1 MVPDL
6 EDGED
11 VVEKKKKAKVIN
23 YASMDAGAVVLE
35 QSEHSKGF
43 HKLLL
48 DDKDKCGITECSEKK
63 MVVIGLS
70 EDIQMRE
77 LILCQ
82 YEKYSSG
89 VRDFDNFTM
98 AEFKYVRYLKLRF
111 LTHHG
116 DEASCTVSQIKV
128 HGVAVTVMEGFQDD
142 LQRHHDELE
151 QQQAL
156 IETDDL
162 VLPEPEEVLIVPPPP
177 AEPADGGAEDDG
189 APTRRGARGQRH
201 GRGRGRGAGRHRR
214 HRARAP
220 RGAGA
225 RGAPDDG
232 GAPPPTLT
240 DALAAPGGD
249 DDAPAAPGDAGDDGA
264 VAPADADTRTMG
276 KKASERVAA
285 VAESADAGASG
296 AGDDDRGAGGDS
308 ARGAGGQRDDDDGR
322 RAAGA
327 ERDARAAGRTPR
339 RRGAAA
345 AAERDRGDDDGGGR
359 RDTDDDDGRRRRRRR
374 RGRGERDRAANATAR
389 RRATALCH
397 EALDFKKF
405 KAQMKLKV
413 QSNTTQLAKV
423 ASGSQFESVFKTLMD
438 KIKAFEINHAIYELY
453 LGHLQ
458 ACYAAQVDRLERKVD
473 DGLAALRASSRTS
486 RRRGAASASWQRR
499 RTEPPRR

>member
-48 DDKDKCGITECSEKK
+48 DDKDKYGITECSEKK

-82 YEKYSSG
+82 YEKYSSS
-89 VRDFDNFTM
+89 VRDFDVLGSQAFPTKEWLHLGNFTAKYGVREQNFTM

-128 HGVAVTVMEGFQDD
+128 HGVTVMEGFQDD

-177 AEPADGGAEDDG
+177 AEPADGG
-189 APTRRGARGQRH
+189 
-201 GRGRGRGAGRHRR
+201 
-214 HRARAP
+214 
-220 RGAGA
+220 
-225 RGAPDDG
+225 
-232 GAPPPTLT
+232 
-240 DALAAPGGD
+240 
-249 DDAPAAPGDAGDDGA
+249 
-264 VAPADADTRTMG
+264 
-276 KKASERVAA
+276 
-285 VAESADAGASG
+285 
-296 AGDDDRGAGGDS
+296 
-308 ARGAGGQRDDDDGR
+308 
-322 RAAGA
+322 
-327 ERDARAAGRTPR
+327 
-339 RRGAAA
+339 
-345 AAERDRGDDDGGGR
+345 
-359 RDTDDDDGRRRRRRR
+359 
-374 RGRGERDRAANATAR
+374 
-389 RRATALCH
+389 
-397 EALDFKKF
+397 
-405 KAQMKLKV
+405 
-413 QSNTTQLAKV
+413 
-423 ASGSQFESVFKTLMD
+423 
-438 KIKAFEINHAIYELY
+438 
-453 LGHLQ
+453 
-458 ACYAAQVDRLERKVD
+458 
-473 DGLAALRASSRTS
+473 
-486 RRRGAASASWQRR
+486 
-499 RTEPPRR
+499 